1 MDKDHWQ
8 EKGKG
13 HRGRLRDRFQEKGLD
28 SLNDAEVLEL
38 LLSFGTPRSD
48 CKEQARA
55 ALDRFGSFSSVLE
68 ASSADLQLIEGIG
81 PKNSFA
87 VHFVQAV
94 SRRYLKERLRGK
106 RYLHSSEQVREYLLH
121 SMRGLKKEIF
131 TVIFLDSSHAII
143 DSEILTEGTLASTT
157 VYPREL
163 VIKALH
169 HNAAALI
176 VAHNHPSGSLK
187 PSLQDRN
194 LTRSLYLVAHY
205 LDIRILDHLIIGDGF
220 FSFADH
226 GLMDQIREEC
236 STLARAG
243 GSLPQ
248 SSF

>member
-1 MDKDHWQ
+1 VDKDHWQ

-131 TVIFLDSSHAII
+131 TVIFLDSSHAVI